1 MPNGVR
7 EWLTI
12 RRLCPGEARWHRGA
26 PHSRG
31 LLCFSPIAQPFW
43 PMCRNSNTIYECI
56 VYIYGYTE
64 QMLTNR
70 LHLHQR
76 DNDTGGGLS
85 QCAWNRAAEHPFEY
99 VATWARRGRRGGR
112 DTAAI
117 RRRPNF
123 HTRSERM
130 KIVLH
135 DSTTT
140 RLRMVVRSAG
150 SAVTQ
155 PPRVAGS
162 MKNRRRSTAP

>member
-1 MPNGVR
+1 MGIPSKCSQIDCICTSAI
-7 EWLTI
+7 TI
-12 RRLCPGEARWHRGA
+12 R
-26 PHSRG
+26 
-31 LLCFSPIAQPFW
+31 
-43 PMCRNSNTIYECI
+43 
-56 VYIYGYTE
+56 
-64 QMLTNR
+64 
-70 LHLHQR
+70 
-76 DNDTGGGLS
+76 GGGLS

-162 MKNRRRSTAP
+162 MKNRRRSTAPWESRRFGALFLCLFVVARLSNRGLCLGFCTVRTTGNMVSIQYIYFGQF